1 MYRINSDIMQAY
13 DNRTRDLYLR
23 ATFNDT
29 KTVNGDYIISY
40 SIDDILSS
48 DSTLTL
54 GNCCSSKLTLSMY
67 MPDDMVGLG
76 NAKVEVEIGIEL
88 SEGDVEYSPL
98 GVFYVDKYTS
108 GDDFKS
114 VDIVAYDGMLGLDAL
129 GNSYSCKLAAQKVTA
144 GQIIRDVASQAG
156 IETDFKDSI
165 QNYNK
170 TVTVP
175 ATQAYYND
183 SGVPDS
189 QQNEYMGIS
198 NDNLVAIPANSSALS
213 LKYYGFISESEP
225 LRVCY
230 FADKS
235 GKNLIAV
242 KDYSAEGLKSVFQSE
257 LELGEDPYEI
267 TPSEIFENDIPET
280 AFYLGLCFKGDAE
293 VGAYITVDYSY
304 TDALALVNTNYRFDN
319 PGTVSISPR
328 KMVGYMAGLLGGNA
342 KMTRDGKLGIST
354 YNDSGITITPDTQLL
369 DGIQKSV
376 ENELSIGYLVT
387 GVDDNQ
393 IIVGTGNFGFNF
405 SNPYIQNETAAQ
417 NVLKLYEGIK
427 VLPCKIEH
435 RGNPALESSDII
447 TVSDVKGKSYK
458 TIILS
463 QKIDVDGG
471 LSVHSECSVD
481 TNAKADFIS
490 TPTNKS
496 ITAKFDSFVQKYQGI
511 MESLTGISGGYVK
524 FVYDSVNKLRAIAI
538 PDADVELKWDDNLG
552 QVVAAN
558 GNTNTKMW
566 VWSNGGLG
574 YTNDGGKTYEDALT
588 KDGQI
593 WAKSLLSFHGTI
605 GGWNIDDNCLY
616 ADYGNY
622 RTYIQAPWS
631 GKAWAFSTQTQNSN
645 TGKYEANYTVT
656 VDGEVTLY
664 NRLKLAK
671 NGSVITDA
679 KGVEILSAYRDG
691 ALVLGYGYYENN
703 YKTWVEGHSVNITT
717 NGGLGV
723 RSTFTFNTVQWDG
736 VAMPTLQTN
745 SDLFINVPDGKAI
758 FLQAPGDVYVYGN
771 FQLNGDAKLHEN
783 VIIDG
788 YTQAN
793 GTVTCLKGLAFDDGN
808 YIDIWKEGS
817 VLYVG
822 DGQKSVQ
829 LNSSP
834 SGVVNCKGDLRLKY
848 YAASGTVPLVLDTVG
863 NVKPTTSSK
872 RYKENITEELE
883 DSLNPDKLYDL
894 PVVQYNYKPEY
905 KDNELVAGTQIGV
918 TAEGVAE
925 HYPNACIYNE
935 NGEPESW
942 QDRIMIP
949 AMLKLIQEQ
958 KQEIEQL
965 KLRLDKIEKEQ
976 GV

>member
-1 MYRINSDIMQAY
+1 MYRINSGIMQAY
-13 DNRTRDLYLR
+13 EKRTRDLYLR

-98 GVFYVDKYTS
+98 GVFYIDKYTS

-144 GQIIRDVASQAG
+144 GQIIRDIASQAG

-175 ATQAYYND
+175 VTQAYYND
-183 SGVPDS
+183 RGVPDS
-189 QQNEYMGIS
+189 QQNEYLGIS
-198 NDNLVAIPANSSALS
+198 NNNLVAIPANSSALS
-213 LKYYGFISESEP
+213 LKYYGFVSESEP

-230 FADKS
+230 FADKD

-405 SNPYIQNETAAQ
+405 SNPYIQDETVAQ
-417 NVLKLYEGIK
+417 SILKLYEGIK

-558 GNTNTKMW
+558 GDTNTKMW

-574 YTNDGGKTYEDALT
+574 YTNDGGKTYNIAINM
-588 KDGQI
+588 KGQVY
-593 WAKSLLSFHGTI
+593 ANYLLSPLGYI
-605 GGWNIDDNCLY
+605 GGFEITDTSLRNDTVD
-616 ADYGNY
+616 GNTTY
-622 RTYIQAPWS
+622 RTYIQAAS
-631 GKAWAFSTQTQNSN
+631 NNLKSVAFGVQKRYADGRTGHPFYVRHNGDFCATQGTVGGWEINQN
-645 TGKYEANYTVT
+645 GFH
-656 VDGEVTLY
+656 
-664 NRLKLAK
+664 
-671 NGSVITDA
+671 
-679 KGVEILSAYRDG
+679 KGDCD
-691 ALVLGYGYYENN
+691 
-703 YKTWVEGHSVNITT
+703 ITT
-717 NGGLGV
+717 NGYINCKYINDIGSIVVGE
-723 RSTFTFNTVQWDG
+723 NAD
-736 VAMPTLQTN
+736 VAGYVDCSKLNCTQGKCRG
-745 SDLFINVPDGKAI
+745 DLDMS
-758 FLQAPGDVYVYGN
+758 GDVLLK
-771 FQLNGDAKLHEN
+771 FA
-783 VIIDG
+783 
-788 YTQAN
+788 
-793 GTVTCLKGLAFDDGN
+793 TVSGAAP
-808 YIDIWKEGS
+808 
-817 VLYVG
+817 LYV
-822 DGQKSVQ
+822 
-829 LNSSP
+829 NSSR
-834 SGVVNCKGDLRLKY
+834 VITT
-848 YAASGTVPLVLDTVG
+848 A
-863 NVKPTTSSK
+863 TSSK
-872 RYKENITEELE
+872 RYKENITEDL
-883 DSLNPDKLYDL
+883 DDNLNPDKLYDL

-905 KDNELVAGTQIGV
+905 KDNALVAGTQIGV
-918 TAEGVAE
+918 TAEDVAE

-958 KQEIEQL
+958 KTAIDNL
-965 KLRLDKIEKEQ
+965 KNRVEALEKRQ
-976 GV
+976 N

>member
-13 DNRTRDLYLR
+13 EKRTRDLYLR

-88 SEGDVEYSPL
+88 SEGDVEYSSL

-108 GDDFKS
+108 DDDFKS

-144 GQIIRDVASQAG
+144 GQVIRDIASQAG

-175 ATQAYYND
+175 VTQAYYND
-183 SGVPDS
+183 SGVFDS
-189 QQNEYMGIS
+189 QQNEYLGIS
-198 NDNLVAIPANSSALS
+198 NNNLVAIPANSSALS

-293 VGAYITVDYSY
+293 VGAYINVDYSY

-393 IIVGTGNFGFNF
+393 IIVGNGNFGFNF
-405 SNPYIQNETAAQ
+405 SNPYIQDKTAAQ
-417 NVLKLYEGIK
+417 NILKLYEGIK

-538 PDADVELKWDDNLG
+538 PDADIELKWDDNLG
-552 QVVAAN
+552 QVVATN
-558 GNTNTKMW
+558 GDTNTKMW

-593 WAKSLLSFHGTI
+593 WAKSLLSFQGAI
-605 GGWNIDDNCLY
+605 GGWNIGESFLY
-616 ADYGNY
+616 SDYGDY
-622 RTYIQAPWS
+622 RTYIQAPLNE
-631 GKAWAFSTQTQNSN
+631 KYWAFSVQ
-645 TGKYEANYTVT
+645 KYENGNYYGKWYVTANGEMHCYNNLYLENSKSAILDN
-656 VDGEVTLY
+656 DGDEVL
-664 NRLKLAK
+664 NP
-671 NGSVITDA
+671 
-679 KGVEILSAYRDG
+679 YRDG
-691 ALVLGYGYYENN
+691 KFVIGFGAYQKGYQ
-703 YKTWVEGHSVNITT
+703 TCLEGGAVSIEVNG
-717 NGGLGV
+717 NMGL
-723 RSTFTFNTVQWDG
+723 RSTFTFNTEKWDG
-736 VAMPTLQTN
+736 VAMPTLRTN
-745 SDLFINVPDGKAI
+745 SDFFIDVPDGKAI
-758 FLQAPGDVYVYGN
+758 FLRAPGDVYVYGD
-771 FQLNGDAKLHEN
+771 FQLNGDAKLHKN

-793 GTVTCLKGLAFDDGN
+793 GTVTCLKGLAFDDGS

-848 YAASGTVPLVLDTVG
+848 YAASGTVPLVLDAAG

-894 PVVQYNYKPEY
+894 PVVQYNYKSEY

-918 TAEGVAE
+918 TAEDVDE

-958 KQEIEQL
+958 KTAIDNL
-965 KLRLDKIEKEQ
+965 KKRVETLEKRQ
-976 GV
+976 N